1 METYADKQNH
11 DICHVYMSVT
21 IEPGVAAMPLS
32 VKRGTASKKNDKEI
46 LLRSGQPCYIIGIRK
61 IRMGDDTFDYHIN
74 LLVTNRRLK

>member
-1 METYADKQNH
+1 MEAYAKTNEKSL
-11 DICHVYMSVT
+11 CHVYMSVT

-32 VKRGTASKKNDKEI
+32 VRRGTASKKNDKEI